1 MFGVQKVLLEQNE
14 EYLDYIKNEEESIIE
29 RIVNKYTE
37 QYFATMFEGLGH
49 ETSLILLLSLTEPD
63 ILRQSKFTDHEI
75 RLVKNL
81 AAEKV
86 QRQRLPKEYVAVS
99 LIE

>member
-14 EYLDYIKNEEESIIE
+14 EHLEYIKNEEESIIE

-37 QYFATMFEGLGH
+37 HYFATMFEGVGH

-63 ILRQSKFTDHEI
+63 TLRQSKFTDHEI

-81 AAEKV
+81 APEKV
-86 QRQRLPKEYVAVS
+86 LTQRLPKEYVAVS